1 MKEFFSLREKS
12 YTLSPQFVKR
22 KAHDRTEKS
31 ATAQSGKRG
40 NPRRNS
46 TNFCEIRRT
55 RRLLS
60 TRGKLPKCPTQG
72 FKGQARIS
80 PQPPRNRAPASSRR
94 KTRVGKSRAS
104 QSPSREAP
112 REKSPRR
119 VSRRNP
125 AASLSKEP
133 RAEPRKAPPAASQ
146 NKKPAASAPVRS
158 IGWRCRTPS
167 RTRFPSAGSR
177 TNERA
182 TPIPLRRGLC
192 PCVRLPI
199 RRRAGHCSR
208 CR

>member
-40 NPRRNS
+40 MPA
-46 TNFCEIRRT
+46 EIRQTFAKFGELGGYSPQGGNCRNV
-55 RRLLS
+55 RLKDS
-60 TRGKLPKCPTQG
+60 KRK
-72 FKGQARIS
+72 ARIS
-80 PQPPRNRAPASSRR
+80 PQPPRNRAPASPRR
-94 KTRVGKSRAS
+94 ETRVGKSRAS

-119 VSRRNP
+119 VSRRSP
-125 AASLSKEP
+125 VASLSKSPAPSPAKRPP
-133 RAEPRKAPPAASQ
+133 RQTQIKSPPRVP
-146 NKKPAASAPVRS
+146 RT

-182 TPIPLRRGLC
+182 PPIPLRRGFC
-192 PCVRLPI
+192 PCGRLPI
-199 RRRAGHCSR
+199 RRRADRCSR